1 MQVKVKVMGKAGA
14 GAEAPGNALRRLSRA
29 VARVELAA
37 AALALGGVLAL
48 LLLNIVTRLA
58 GRALFWVDEAAV
70 MAMVWMAFLAAS
82 VGLEQRANIAV
93 TLMAERLGP
102 AARRW
107 LGLAVDALL
116 LGFTVILL
124 VLTWRWFAPWQL
136 AAAGGDLAVFAER
149 TLNFMYEEPTQTLG
163 WRKAWFWAILPVF
176 SVCASIHCL
185 ANLAD
190 SARAMLR
197 GGD

>member
-1 MQVKVKVMGKAGA
+1 MQVKAMNTAGVR
-14 GAEAPGNALRRLSRA
+14 AEAPGHALRRLSRA
-29 VARVELAA
+29 VARVELAG

-82 VGLEQRANIAV
+82 VGLHQRANIAV
-93 TLMAERLGP
+93 TLVVERLGP
-102 AARRW
+102 ATRRW
-107 LGLAVDALL
+107 LGVAVDALL

-124 VLTWRWFAPWQL
+124 VLTWRWFSPWQL

-163 WRKAWFWAILPVF
+163 LRKAWFWAILPVF
-176 SVCASIHCL
+176 SVGASIHCL

-190 SARAMLR
+190 SVLAMLR
-197 GGD
+197 GND